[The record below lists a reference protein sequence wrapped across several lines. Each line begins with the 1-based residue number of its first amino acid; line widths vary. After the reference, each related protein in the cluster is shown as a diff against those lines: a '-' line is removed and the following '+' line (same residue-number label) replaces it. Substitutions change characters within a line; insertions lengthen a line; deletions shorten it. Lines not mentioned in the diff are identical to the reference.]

1 MKSIDV
7 FKGIKIV
14 HPELGNGKVI
24 EGVVQTELN
33 KFEIYQDRKFSKLV
47 IEFEK
52 DVPSSYFNKDGKIL
66 TLDDTIDPEDLLI
79 KDFLKDCGY
88 FYPYGI
94 FGGSDIFV
102 DKDGYIE
109 RFCLFQAS
117 GCFAGA
123 PPYEML
129 IDDLIPF
136 NDEEFGKQ
144 WCAKKNR
151 KTDLPFY
158 LGKIKVKC
166 TDSGKRW
173 TDEELL
179 KEGIQPL
186 EENLVDVQIAQG
198 EEK

>member
-1 MKSIDV
+1 MKAIDV
-7 FKGIKIV
+7 FKGVKIV

-24 EGVVQTELN
+24 DAVQTKIN
-33 KFEIYQDRKFSKLV
+33 KEEKFDFETYQNQKFLKIV

-66 TLDDTIDPEDLLI
+66 TLDDTIDPEDMII

-102 DKDGYIE
+102 DKDGFIE
-109 RFCLFQAS
+109 RFCLFQDS

-123 PPYEML
+123 PPYEMR

-151 KTDLPFY
+151 KADLPYY

-166 TDSGKRW
+166 IDSGKKW

-186 EENLVDVQIAQG
+186 EEKVDVQIA
-198 EEK
+198 